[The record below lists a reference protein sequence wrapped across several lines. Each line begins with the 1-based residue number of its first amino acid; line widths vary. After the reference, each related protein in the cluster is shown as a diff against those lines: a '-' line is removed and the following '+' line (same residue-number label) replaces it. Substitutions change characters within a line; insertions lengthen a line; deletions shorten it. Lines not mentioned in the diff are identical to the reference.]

1 MINDFTSG
9 MMPIGMQVRQAQT
22 FYNRQRACVMVTDM
36 ILFIH
41 EIFYDILI
49 VFIPI
54 ITNNN
59 NTSVLIY

>member
-49 VFIPI
+49 VFIQE
-54 ITNNN
+54 
-59 NTSVLIY
+59 